1 MKDERNKQWREY
13 DEEGYEALAKYLLA
27 YLRSCL
33 PYCCGWMPYY
43 YEYEPRKHMGEPRFS
58 KHSDKTKDKK

>member
-1 MKDERNKQWREY
+1 MKEKSNKQRREY
-13 DEEGYEALAKYLLA
+13 DEKGYAAKYLLT
-27 YLRSCL
+27 YLQSYF

-43 YEYEPRKHMGEPRFS
+43 YEYEPKKYMGEPRFS